1 MTGDRADAA
10 EDDAVVAVAI
20 PFAESALEEA
30 EYTVLNATLAR
41 WRARDVE
48 ILVLRHQMAA
58 TPTSAP
64 RRPRT
69 GRPGGDRSG
78 IDRPRTP
85 GTALTAQS
93 KYRLL

>member
-41 WRARDVE
+41 WRGQGRGTCTPPPDGG
-48 ILVLRHQMAA
+48 A
-58 TPTSAP
+58 TPTGAP